1 VLTPASSA
9 GSSAI
14 SLLPSSE
21 GDETRVGVP
30 PPPRAAEGLLQPGD
44 SFGSRYRILRVLGSG
59 GMGIVYQTWDD
70 ELGVAVALKVIR
82 AEVLSD
88 PAAAHEVE
96 RRFKRELLLARQVTH
111 KNVVRIHDLGEVNG
125 TKYLTMPFVDGR
137 DPC

>member
-1 VLTPASSA
+1 MRCPECGADTAAVGGRCSSCHAVLTPASSA

-30 PPPRAAEGLLQPGD
+30 PPPRAAEGSLQPGD

-70 ELGVAVALKVIR
+70 
-82 AEVLSD
+82 
-88 PAAAHEVE
+88 
-96 RRFKRELLLARQVTH
+96 
-111 KNVVRIHDLGEVNG
+111 
-125 TKYLTMPFVDGR
+125 
-137 DPC
+137 